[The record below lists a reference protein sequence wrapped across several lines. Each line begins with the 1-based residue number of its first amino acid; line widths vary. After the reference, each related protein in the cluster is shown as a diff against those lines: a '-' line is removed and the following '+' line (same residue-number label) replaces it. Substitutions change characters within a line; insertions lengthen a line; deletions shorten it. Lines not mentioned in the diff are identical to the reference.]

1 MKKNSYIL
9 VSLLLL
15 LALPTAA
22 MAANKFKSPDIL
34 VLGDSQFTFGSGPS
48 FLDFFQNIKSK
59 CSPNASQSADLK
71 KLADMSVAVI
81 GVRSSSLTSWTA
93 RTKKGKGAI
102 CDIDPKWKVNAGSYG
117 TVNQTKNI
125 YIQIGKGPQY
135 QFCKKKMSPFEALFV
150 DNYYDPKLLVMSFLG
165 NSSAGWAKYP
175 DMAMNDVQKTMSQL
189 PDDLPCIFM
198 TTAPSY
204 SKETNDLRVRAQKN
218 LKKAWINRE
227 ADLPYDTPYDALIM
241 ASIVEKETGKAS
253 ERPQI
258 AGVFVR
264 RLQKGMK
271 LQTDP
276 TVIYGIGD
284 KYDGNIRRRD
294 LRRDTPYNTYT
305 RKGMPPTPIAM
316 PGLAAIEA
324 ALHPADGTALYFVA
338 KGDGSHVFSTTLQ
351 QHNEAVIKYQ
361 LKGKRKAFSSNPIK
375 KNKNDN

>member
-9 VSLLLL
+9 ASLLLL

-59 CSPNASQSADLK
+59 CSPNVSQSADLK

-81 GVRSSSLTSWTA
+81 GVRSSSLPSWTA

-117 TVNQTKNI
+117 TVNQTKNV

-218 LKKAWINRE
+218 LKKAFKKSGSRCSFVEGLTPKTIAANLGNKKHFRLKKSG
-227 ADLPYDTPYDALIM
+227 AVKDPYHPNKKAAKKFFAI
-241 ASIVEKETGKAS
+241 ERKE
-253 ERPQI
+253 I
-258 AGVFVR
+258 C
-264 RLQKGMK
+264 
-271 LQTDP
+271 
-276 TVIYGIGD
+276 
-284 KYDGNIRRRD
+284 
-294 LRRDTPYNTYT
+294 
-305 RKGMPPTPIAM
+305 
-316 PGLAAIEA
+316 AAIFTQVSRA
-324 ALHPADGTALYFVA
+324 PN
-338 KGDGSHVFSTTLQ
+338 Q
-351 QHNEAVIKYQ
+351 
-361 LKGKRKAFSSNPIK
+361 
-375 KNKNDN
+375 

>member
-1 MKKNSYIL
+1 MVRLTSMKKNSYIL
-9 VSLLLL
+9 ASLLLL

-59 CSPNASQSADLK
+59 CSPNVSQSADLK

-81 GVRSSSLTSWTA
+81 GVRSSSLPSWTA

-117 TVNQTKNI
+117 TVNQTKNV

-189 PDDLPCIFM
+189 PEDLPCIFM

-218 LKKAWINRE
+218 LKKAFKKSGSRCSFVEGLTPKTIAANLGNKKHFRLKKSG
-227 ADLPYDTPYDALIM
+227 AVKDPYHPNKKAAKKFFAI
-241 ASIVEKETGKAS
+241 ERKE
-253 ERPQI
+253 I
-258 AGVFVR
+258 C
-264 RLQKGMK
+264 
-271 LQTDP
+271 
-276 TVIYGIGD
+276 
-284 KYDGNIRRRD
+284 
-294 LRRDTPYNTYT
+294 
-305 RKGMPPTPIAM
+305 
-316 PGLAAIEA
+316 AAIFTQVSRA
-324 ALHPADGTALYFVA
+324 PN
-338 KGDGSHVFSTTLQ
+338 Q
-351 QHNEAVIKYQ
+351 
-361 LKGKRKAFSSNPIK
+361 
-375 KNKNDN
+375 